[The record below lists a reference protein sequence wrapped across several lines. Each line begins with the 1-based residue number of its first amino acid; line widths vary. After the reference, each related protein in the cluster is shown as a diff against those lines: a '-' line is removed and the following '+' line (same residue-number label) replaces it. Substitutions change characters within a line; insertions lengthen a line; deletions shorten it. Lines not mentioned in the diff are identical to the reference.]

1 MLTHVFLST
10 GDPRSLVGP
19 SYPDVVPYDP
29 APAPPK
35 WWSTRLWGLHAL
47 GSVVVVVTILLG
59 WWQWSVSQGHKD
71 EKSEAL
77 AHATPVPLSKVLG
90 HNDAFPGEDT
100 GRPAVLEGTWLP
112 AGTVQVSGHQDGYWI
127 ATPLLVDAGGPD
139 EAAIYV
145 VRGWTADP
153 ATAPAPPTGAARLV
167 GWLQPPEDG
176 GLTDEDTSDDL
187 LPELNIADAM
197 SHVSQDLF
205 SAYAVVAD
213 HEDGW
218 PAAAAPINDGADG
231 LEPATLNSLPQA
243 SFTTGL
249 RNALYALE
257 WWVFAVFAL
266 YIWWRW
272 VRDVTHPKPAEPVP
286 DEAAPMGDDVPSAT

>member
-1 MLTHVFLST
+1 MST
-10 GDPRSLVGP
+10 
-19 SYPDVVPYDP
+19 DP
-29 APAPPK
+29 APVPPK

-47 GSVVVVVTILLG
+47 GTVVVVVTILLG

-71 EKSEAL
+71 EKSAAL
-77 AHATPVPLSKVLG
+77 AHATPVPLSDVFG
-90 HNDAFPGEDT
+90 HNDAFPGEET
-100 GRPAVLEGTWLP
+100 GRPAVLQGTWLP
-112 AGTVQVSGHQDGYWI
+112 EGTVYVSGHQDGYWV
-127 ATPLLVDAGGPD
+127 ATPLRIDA
-139 EAAIYV
+139 ASAIYV

-153 ATAPAPPTGAARLV
+153 DTAPAPPTGTAKLV

-176 GLTDEDTSDDL
+176 GLTDDDPADAM

-197 SHVSQDLF
+197 SHVGQDLY
-205 SAYAVVAD
+205 SGYAVVAD
-213 HEDGW
+213 REGGW
-218 PAAAAPINDGADG
+218 PASDAAVNDGSTG
-231 LEPATLNSLPQA
+231 LEAATLNSLPQA

-272 VRDVTHPKPAEPVP
+272 VRDATHPAPAPLVP
-286 DEAAPMGDDVPSAT
+286 DEQEPVAHDVPSAT